1 MELVKERSA
10 VSPDPNPIVD
20 FSFAESDR
28 LIGDEADHV
37 VTWNGKS
44 NTSNIGSTVAIRIR
58 MFQAKLFAYKI

>member
-10 VSPDPNPIVD
+10 VSPDPGPVEG

-28 LIGDEADHV
+28 LIGEEADRV

-44 NTSNIGSTVAIRIR
+44 DISSVGSTVAIRIR